1 MRRIFVSDCEG
12 PISKNDNA
20 FEITKNFIPQGAKL
34 FTLLSKYDDVLAD
47 ILKKPGYDAGST
59 LKLIL
64 PFLKAYD
71 VTEKKIEHFS
81 AENLFLLNQSKVTL
95 DYIRKLS
102 PAFIVSTS
110 YEQYIKV
117 LCDALEFPFENT
129 YCTKLSIDKYTLA
142 DRVKKNLRKI
152 AYELS
157 ELPPITI
164 PPYARVLDDFSFETQ
179 KIIKRLDTFFWNETS
194 NLHLTP
200 FFFDVR
206 PIGGTQKA
214 EAIKDVTRKMNDSI
228 ENVIYFG
235 DSITDVEAFK
245 LVQNNGGLTVSFNGN
260 QYAVK
265 NAEVI
270 VLSKNNLVVAIITN
284 LFCRFGTKK
293 TIQLLRNWSKG
304 TLREAGLDNDLLS
317 LFLYNYSERLPT
329 VKILTS
335 KNTNLLVDESNIFRK
350 SVRGEAVGRL
360 G

>member
-47 ILKKPGYDAGST
+47 IFKISGYDAGST

-71 VTEKKIEHFS
+71 VTEKKIEQFS
-81 AENLFLLNQSKVTL
+81 SENLLLLADSKVTL
-95 DYIRKLS
+95 SFIRKLS

-129 YCTKLSIDKYTLA
+129 YCTKLSIDKYTLT
-142 DRVKKNLRKI
+142 DKEKKDLRKI
-152 AYELS
+152 AYELL
-157 ELPPITI
+157 ELPPIII
-164 PPYARVLDDFSFETQ
+164 PPFARALDDFSFETQ
-179 KIIKRLDTFFWNETS
+179 KIIKRLDTIFWNEIS
-194 NLHLTP
+194 NSHLSH
-200 FFFDVR
+200 FFTDIT
-206 PIGGTQKA
+206 PIGGNQKA
-214 EAIKDVTRKMNDSI
+214 EAIKDVTRKMNNLI

-235 DSITDVEAFK
+235 DSITDVEAFN
-245 LVQNNGGLTVSFNGN
+245 LVQKNGGLAVSFNGN

-265 NAEVI
+265 NAKVI
-270 VLSKNNLVVAIITN
+270 VLSKSNLVVAIITN
-284 LFCRFGTKK
+284 LFYRFGTKK
-293 TIQLLRNWSKG
+293 TIQLLKNWSVK
-304 TLREAGLDNDLLS
+304 TLRDAGLDKDLLS
-317 LFLYNYSERLPT
+317 LFLNNYQENLPM

-335 KNTNLLVDESNIFRK
+335 KNTNLLVDESNNFRK
-350 SVRGEAVGRL
+350 SVRGEAAGRL

>member
-20 FEITKNFIPQGAKL
+20 FEITKKFIPQGEKL
-34 FTLLSKYDDVLAD
+34 FTLLSKYDDVLSD
-47 ILKKPGYDAGST
+47 ILKVSAYDAGST

-71 VTEKKIEHFS
+71 VTEKNIEQFS
-81 AENLFLLNQSKVTL
+81 AENLLLLVDSKVAL

-117 LCDALEFPFENT
+117 LCDVLEFPFENT
-129 YCTKLSIDKYTLA
+129 YCTKLSIDKYTIT
-142 DRVKKNLRKI
+142 DKEKKDLRKI

-157 ELPPITI
+157 ELPPIII
-164 PPYARVLDDFSFETQ
+164 PPYAQALDDFSLETK
-179 KIIKRLDTFFWNETS
+179 KIIKRLDTIFWNEIS
-194 NLHLTP
+194 NSHLSH
-200 FFFDVR
+200 FLSDVT
-206 PIGGTQKA
+206 PIGGNQKA
-214 EAIKDVTRKMNDSI
+214 EAIKDISRKMNNSL

-235 DSITDVEAFK
+235 DSITDVKAFN
-245 LVQNNGGLTVSFNGN
+245 LVKRNGGLAISFNGN

-265 NAEVI
+265 NAEIV
-270 VLSKNNLVVAIITN
+270 VLSKSNLVVAIISN
-284 LFCRFGTKK
+284 LFYRYGTKK
-293 TIQLLRNWSKG
+293 TIQLLKNWSVK
-304 TLREAGLDNDLLS
+304 TLKEAGLDTDLLS
-317 LFLYNYSERLPT
+317 HFLNIYQESLPT

-335 KNTNLLVDESNIFRK
+335 KNANLLVDESNIFRK

>member
-20 FEITKNFIPQGAKL
+20 FELTKNFIPQGAKL

-47 ILKKPGYDAGST
+47 VLKKPGYDAGST

-64 PFLKAYD
+64 PFLKAFD
-71 VTEKKIEHFS
+71 VTEKKIEQFS
-81 AENLFLLNQSKVTL
+81 TKNLFLLPHSKVTL
-95 DYIRKLS
+95 DCIKKLS

-117 LCDALEFPFENT
+117 LCSALEFPFENT
-129 YCTKLSIDKYTLA
+129 YCTKLSIDKYALS
-142 DRVKKNLRKI
+142 DEVKKNLRKI

-164 PPYARVLDDFSFETQ
+164 PQSARILDDFSLETQ
-179 KIIKRLDTFFWNETS
+179 KIIKRLDNLFWNKNPNS
-194 NLHLTP
+194 CQPP
-200 FFFDVR
+200 FFFDVI

-214 EAIKDVTRKMNDSI
+214 EAIKDITQKMNASI

-235 DSITDVEAFK
+235 DSITDIEAFK
-245 LVQNNGGLTVSFNGN
+245 LVRNNGGLAVSFNGN

-270 VLSKNNLVVAIITN
+270 VLSKNNLVIAIITN
-284 LFCRFGTKK
+284 LFYRFGTKK
-293 TIQLLRNWSKG
+293 TIQLLKNWSKKA
-304 TLREAGLDNDLLS
+304 LRETGLNKDVLS
-317 LFLYNYSERLPT
+317 FFLNVYSEKLPM

-335 KNTNLLVDESNIFRK
+335 QNTNLLVDESNNFRK